1 MTMKNVAARSVESLA
16 QGIYICQRDNGK
28 LASRY
33 AAHLQLCS
41 SNIHSPATSSLA
53 RNIHANMITSGF
65 KPRGHILNRLIDIY
79 CKSSNLL
86 YARHLFDEIP
96 QPDIVARTT
105 MIAAYSA
112 SGDPKLAAEIFD
124 RTPLCMRDTIFY
136 NARITRYSH
145 QNDGHAAIQVFND
158 MKRNNFKPD
167 QYTYTSVLAA
177 LALIADCE
185 LHCQQLHCA
194 VIKSGTGTITSVQN
208 ALLSVYARC
217 ASSPLVSSLLL
228 MESARK
234 VFDEMTKRDE
244 LSWTTII
251 VGYIRNDNVEA
262 ARQVF
267 DGMDEKLVVAW
278 NAMISGYVH
287 KGLISEAFE
296 LFRQMYLLGI
306 KLDGFTYSNVLSACA
321 DAGLFL
327 HGKQVHGYIVRTE
340 TTPME
345 HAHVSVNNALIT
357 LYWKCNRVDDAR
369 KIFDKM
375 FTKDLISWNT
385 ILSAY
390 VSAGR
395 INEAKLF
402 FSWMPEKNSLTW
414 TVMISGC
421 SQNGLGEEGLR
432 LFNEMKLNG
441 FEPCDYAFAGAIASC
456 SVLAALE
463 TGRQFH
469 AQIIRCG
476 FDSSLS
482 VGNALITFYG
492 RCGDIDAAQC
502 LFLTMPFFDSVSWNA
517 MIAALGQHGHGAH
530 AIKLFEEML
539 EERISPDSISFLTV
553 LSACSHAGLV
563 KEGQHYFDLMHRV
576 YGISPG
582 EDHYSRLIDLLSRA
596 GRFSEATNV
605 IQTMPYKPGAPIWEA
620 LLSGCRL
627 HGNIELAVQAA
638 DKLFDL
644 VPQNDGSYIL
654 MANMFSSSGRW
665 SDAANVRKLMRER
678 GVKKEPGCS
687 WIEVENKV
695 HVFLVDDTRHPEI
708 QAVYNYLEELA
719 LKMRKAGYIPDTKYV
734 LQDMETE
741 QKEYALSTHSEKL
754 AVVFGLLKLPRSATI
769 RVFKNLRICGDCHN
783 AFKFMSKVEAREII
797 VRDGKR
803 FHHFRD
809 GECSCGNYW

>member
-1 MTMKNVAARSVESLA
+1 MKSVESLA

-124 RTPLCMRDTIFY
+124 RTPLCMRDTVFY
-136 NARITRYSH
+136 NARITGYSH

-287 KGLISEAFE
+287 KGLIFEAFE

-369 KIFDKM
+369 KIFDQM

-421 SQNGLGEEGLR
+421 SQNGFGEEGLR

-644 VPQNDGSYIL
+644 VPQHDGSYIL
-654 MANMFSSSGRW
+654 MANMFSSAGRW
-665 SDAANVRKLMRER
+665 NDAANVRKLMRER